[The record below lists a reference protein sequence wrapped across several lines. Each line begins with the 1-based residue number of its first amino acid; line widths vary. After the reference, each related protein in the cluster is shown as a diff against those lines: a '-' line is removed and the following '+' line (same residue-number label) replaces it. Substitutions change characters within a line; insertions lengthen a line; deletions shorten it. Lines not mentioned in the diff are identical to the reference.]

1 MSDENMLFITE
12 DQLALDTA
20 AEAVE
25 IQTTKYLIFV
35 SDELMFG
42 LDANNVVEIITDHSI
57 THLPMVPE
65 YISGIINLRGQI
77 IPILDIRLRMGK
89 MPCDDC
95 SIIVIDVEGTQA
107 GILVDS
113 VAKMVD
119 VPQENILPM
128 PSQNAQKLIS
138 GMCSLPEGGT
148 MLVLDCALLLHG

>member
-1 MSDENMLFITE
+1 MTE
-12 DQLALDTA
+12 QNVLLEDTRPGAGSGGTA
-20 AEAVE
+20 AEMQA
-25 IQTTKYLIFV
+25 TKYLICL
-35 SDELMFG
+35 SDGLRYG
-42 LDANNVVEIITDHSI
+42 LDAEQVVEIITDHSI

-89 MPCDDC
+89 MPCEDC
-95 SIIVIDVEGTQA
+95 SIIVIDVDGTQA

>member
-12 DQLALDTA
+12 DQLALNAIEDTA
-20 AEAVE
+20 EV
-25 IQTTKYLIFV
+25 QTTKYLIFV

-42 LDANNVVEIITDHSI
+42 LDANNVKEILTDHMI

-89 MPCDDC
+89 MPCEDC

>member
-1 MSDENMLFITE
+1 MADENMLFATE
-12 DQLALDTA
+12 DQLENPEEQL
-20 AEAVE
+20 VE
-25 IQTTKYLIFV
+25 VQTDKYLIFA
-35 SDELMFG
+35 SDDLLYG
-42 LDANNVVEIITDHSI
+42 IDADQVVEIITNHTI
-57 THLPMVPE
+57 TYLPRVPH
-65 YISGIINLRGQI
+65 YVRGIINLRGQL

-89 MPCDDC
+89 MPCEDC

>member
-12 DQLALDTA
+12 DQLALDSQEETA
-20 AEAVE
+20 EL
-25 IQTTKYLIFV
+25 QTTKYLIFI

-42 LDANNVVEIITDHSI
+42 LDASNVVEIITDHSI

-77 IPILDIRLRMGK
+77 IPVLDIRMRLGK
-89 MPCDDC
+89 MPGEDY
-95 SIIVIDVEGTQA
+95 SIIVINVDGSQA

-119 VPQENILPM
+119 VPQEDILPM

-138 GMCSLPEGGT
+138 GMCSLPGGGT
-148 MLVLDCALLLHG
+148 MLVLDCDLLLHG

>member
-1 MSDENMLFITE
+1 M
-12 DQLALDTA
+12 
-20 AEAVE
+20 
-25 IQTTKYLIFV
+25 
-35 SDELMFG
+35 
-42 LDANNVVEIITDHSI
+42 
-57 THLPMVPE
+57 
-65 YISGIINLRGQI
+65 
-77 IPILDIRLRMGK
+77 
-89 MPCDDC
+89 
-95 SIIVIDVEGTQA
+95 EGTQA